1 MDFSLDQTQETVAE
15 IVVGLLAREVSD
27 PADTSGFNPA
37 LWEAMAKA
45 DLLSLAVP
53 ERLGGAGLGL
63 PEVLPL
69 LTEIGRGAAP
79 VPALATLGF
88 GLLPMLELGTPEQQD
103 AVLADL
109 ATGRV
114 LTAALCEQG
123 ASFPASPTTTAVAD
137 GDGVVVNGLKVAVP
151 FADVAYRIL
160 VPTDAGVVLV
170 APDAPGVTLTKISSS
185 SGSPEF
191 SVRLEGV
198 RVPSSE
204 VLAGAEPAERPDGL
218 ADNATLYRIAIA
230 SIGAY
235 TDGLLAGAT
244 TLTAEHLRTREQF
257 GKPLATFQAVAQQ
270 IADVYVTSRT
280 LHVSALAS
288 GWRVA
293 EGLDADSDMTPDAA
307 DDDLEV
313 LSYWIAAEVPAAMRT
328 LHHLHGGL
336 GVDVTYPMHRY
347 FSTAKDLARLLGGAS
362 SRLDLVGARCSSI

>member
-15 IVVGLLAREVSD
+15 IVVGLLAREPSD

-69 LTEIGRGAAP
+69 LTEVGRGAAP

-88 GLLPMLELGTPEQQD
+88 GLLPILALGSDEQQD
-103 AVLADL
+103 ALLAEV
-109 ATGRV
+109 ATGRI
-114 LTAALCEQG
+114 LTAGLSEPG
-123 ASFPASPTTTAVAD
+123 AAFPAAPSTTAVAD
-137 GDGVVVNGLKVAVP
+137 GDDVLVNGLKVAVP

-170 APDAPGVTLTKISSS
+170 APDAPGVSLSRISSS

-191 SVRLEGV
+191 SVRLDNV
-198 RVPSSE
+198 RVPAAE
-204 VLAGAEPAERPDGL
+204 VLGG
-218 ADNATLYRIAIA
+218 DNAVLYQIAQA
-230 SIGAY
+230 AIGAY
-235 TDGLLAGAT
+235 ADGLLAGAT

-288 GWRVA
+288 GWRVS
-293 EGLDADSDMTPDAA
+293 EGLDA

-347 FSTAKDLARLLGGAS
+347 FSIAKDLARLVGGAS

>member
-69 LTEIGRGAAP
+69 LTETGRGAAP

-88 GLLPMLELGTPEQQD
+88 GLLPVLALGTQEQQD
-103 AVLADL
+103 AILAEV

-114 LTAALCEQG
+114 LTAALNEPG
-123 ASFPASPTTTAVAD
+123 AAFAASPSTTAVAD

-151 FADVAYRIL
+151 FADLAYRIL
-160 VPTDAGVVLV
+160 VPTDAGVVLIS
-170 APDAPGVTLTKISSS
+170 PDAPGVTLAKISSS

-191 SVRLEGV
+191 SVRLDGV
-198 RVPSSE
+198 RVPAAE
-204 VLAGAEPAERPDGL
+204 VLGG
-218 ADNATLYRIAIA
+218 DNATLYRIALA

-244 TLTAEHLRTREQF
+244 TLTAEHLRAREQF

-293 EGLDADSDMTPDAA
+293 EGLEA

-313 LSYWIAAEVPAAMRT
+313 LAYWIAAEVPAAMRT

-347 FSTAKDLARLLGGAS
+347 FSIAKDLARLVGGAS